1 MIKRLNIK
9 QYVQRI
15 FKNVK
20 VKAEAYLEPA
30 GTSTM
35 EVFCE
40 NC

>member
-15 FKNVK
+15 FKSVK
-20 VKAEAYLEPA
+20 VKAEAYLEHA